1 VRHRPEEGIPVC
13 GIAGGW
19 GAVAPEDVAAM
30 TGALAHRGPD
40 ATGVHAAGRSV
51 LGHRRLSIVDLE
63 RGAQPIVDG
72 SGPGEVVLVVN
83 GEIYN
88 APDLRTELGDGR
100 RWQTRSDSEVV
111 LRLLEERGD
120 RPEDDRAAAARLRG
134 MYAFAVQRS
143 GELIFGRDPVGIK
156 PLYLGRLGPATVFAS
171 EVKAFP
177 PGTRDVAPLP
187 PGTLWSSRAGV
198 TRFDTLPSPEPEPGP
213 AVEQVR
219 AVREALERSVDRH
232 LMADVPVGAFLS
244 GGLDSSAICALL
256 ARRVPELHT
265 FAVGLPGSPDLAAAR
280 RVAGHLGTVHHERV
294 IDPAEIAAALP
305 GIVWSLESTD
315 PDLVR
320 SAVPTWFVAELAAQ
334 HVKVVLTG
342 EGADELFAGYRY
354 HADVPRDLLHDELRR
369 SLGEMHHINL
379 QRVDRMTMA
388 HSLEARVPFL
398 DLDFIDVALRVPV
411 EFKLPDG
418 GPEKWVLREAV
429 ADLLPPEIVWRTK
442 SQFDE
447 GTGVGDLVDRALAEH
462 WAHTGDAPLEAVLAS
477 VAAPDMVG
485 HVAAVAGR
493 WDAGRLGTVA

>member
-1 VRHRPEEGIPVC
+1 MC

-19 GAVAPEDVAAM
+19 GAATIDDVEAM
-30 TGALAHRGPD
+30 TRALAHRGPD
-40 ATGVHAAGRSV
+40 DAGVHVSGDFV

-72 SGPGEVVLVVN
+72 SGPDEVVVVVN

-88 APDLRTELGDGR
+88 AAGLRAELGDDR
-100 RWQTRSDSEVV
+100 RWQTGSDSEVV
-111 LRLLEERGD
+111 LRLLDDRGD
-120 RPEDDRAAAARLRG
+120 RPEADLEAAARLRG

-143 GELIFGRDPVGIK
+143 GELVLGRDPVGIK

-177 PGTRDVAPLP
+177 PGTRDVTPLP

-198 TRFDTLPSPEPEPGP
+198 TRFDALPAP
-213 AVEQVR
+213 AAEFRPTGEHVQ
-219 AVREALERSVDRH
+219 AVREALERSVERH

-244 GGLDSSAICALL
+244 GGLDSSAICALV
-256 ARRVPELHT
+256 ARRLPGLHT
-265 FAVGLPGSPDLAAAR
+265 FAVGLAGSPDLAAAR
-280 RVAGHLGTVHHERV
+280 QVADHLGTVHHERV
-294 IDPAEIAAALP
+294 IEPAEIAEALP
-305 GIVWSLESTD
+305 GIVWALESTD

-320 SAVPTWFVAELAAQ
+320 SAVPTWFVAELAAR

-354 HADVPRDLLHDELRR
+354 HADVPKHLLHDELRR

-398 DLDFIDVALRVPV
+398 DLDFIDAALRVPV
-411 EFKLPDG
+411 ELKLPDG

-462 WAHTGDAPLEAVLAS
+462 WGHAGDSPLEAVLAS
-477 VAAPDMVG
+477 VAPPDMVA

-493 WDAGRLGTVA
+493 WNAGRLGEVA

>member
-1 VRHRPEEGIPVC
+1 MC

-19 GAVAPEDVAAM
+19 GAVAPGDVERM
-30 TGALAHRGPD
+30 TEALAHRGPD
-40 ATGVHAAGRSV
+40 DAGLHVAGPSV
-51 LGHRRLSIVDLE
+51 LGHRRLSIVDPE

-72 SGPGEVVLVVN
+72 AGRDQVVVVVN

-88 APDLRTELGDGR
+88 APSLRRELDGGR
-100 RWQTRSDSEVV
+100 RWHSNSDSEVV
-111 LRLLEERGD
+111 LRLLGNRVASA
-120 RPEDDRAAAARLRG
+120 DDPVAAARLRG
-134 MYAFAVQRS
+134 MYAFAVQRD
-143 GELIFGRDPVGIK
+143 GELLFGRDPVGIK
-156 PLYLGRLGPATVFAS
+156 PLYLGRLGSATVFAS

-177 PGTRDVAPLP
+177 PGTRDVAPLA
-187 PGTLWSSRAGV
+187 PGALWSSRTGL
-198 TRFDTLPSPEPEPGP
+198 TRFDEIPSPDPEPAP
-213 AVEQVR
+213 AAAHVR
-219 AVREALERSVDRH
+219 AVREALESSVDRH

-256 ARRVPELHT
+256 ARRLPGLHT

-280 RVAGHLGTVHHERV
+280 RVADHLGTVHHERV
-294 IDPAEIAAALP
+294 VDPEEIAAALP
-305 GIVWSLESTD
+305 DIVWSLESTD

-320 SAVPTWFVAELAAQ
+320 SAVPTWFVAELAAR

-354 HADVPRDLLHDELRR
+354 HADVPAELLHDELRR
-369 SLGEMHHINL
+369 SLGEMHHVNL

-398 DLDFIDVALRVPV
+398 DLDFIDAALRVPV
-411 EFKLPDG
+411 ELKLPTG

-429 ADLLPPEIVWRTK
+429 ADLLPPDIVWRTK

-447 GTGVGDLVDRALAEH
+447 GTGVGDLVDRALTEH
-462 WAHTGDAPLEAVLAS
+462 WGDAGDDRLGAVLAS
-477 VAAPDMVG
+477 VAAPDMVA

-493 WDAGRLGTVA
+493 WASGRLGRRRLISR

>member
-1 VRHRPEEGIPVC
+1 VC

-19 GAVAPEDVAAM
+19 GAVVPEDVAAM
-30 TGALAHRGPD
+30 AARLSHRGPD
-40 ATGVHAAGRSV
+40 DAGMHMAGRSV

-63 RGAQPIVDG
+63 RGAQPIIDR
-72 SGPGEVVLVVN
+72 SGPHEVVVVVN

-88 APDLRTELGDGR
+88 APQLRGELDGGR
-100 RWQTRSDSEVV
+100 PWLTASDSEVV
-111 LRLLEERGD
+111 LRLLGSHGGPR
-120 RPEDDRAAAARLRG
+120 EDAAATARLRG
-134 MYAFAVQRS
+134 MYAFAVQRD
-143 GELIFGRDPVGIK
+143 GELLVGRDPVGIK
-156 PLYLGRLGPATVFAS
+156 PLYLGRHGSATVFAS

-177 PGTRDVAPLP
+177 PGTRDVEPLA
-187 PGTLWSSRAGV
+187 PGTLWSSRTGV
-198 TRFDTLPSPEPEPGP
+198 TRFGTIPDPEPQPRP
-213 AVEQVR
+213 AAAHVR
-219 AVREALERSVDRH
+219 SVRTALERSVDRH

-256 ARRVPELHT
+256 VRRVPRLHT

-280 RVAGHLGTVHHERV
+280 RVAEHLGTVHHERV
-294 IDPAEIAAALP
+294 VDPAEIAAALP
-305 GIVWSLESTD
+305 RIVWSLESTD

-320 SAVPTWFVAELAAQ
+320 SAVPTWFVAELAAR

-354 HADVPRDLLHDELRR
+354 HADVPRELLHAELRR
-369 SLGEMHHINL
+369 SLGEMHAINL

-398 DLDFIDVALRVPV
+398 DLDVIEAALRVPV
-411 EFKLPDG
+411 DLKLPPG
-418 GPEKWVLREAV
+418 GPEKWVLRQAV

-447 GTGVGDLVDRALAEH
+447 GTGVGDLVDRALADD
-462 WAHTGDAPLEAVLAS
+462 WSSAGDRPLEAVLAS
-477 VAAPDMVG
+477 VAEPEMVA

-493 WDAGRLGTVA
+493 WTAGRLGEVA

>member
-1 VRHRPEEGIPVC
+1 MC

-19 GAVAPEDVAAM
+19 GAVVPEDVAAM
-30 TGALAHRGPD
+30 AARLTHRGPD
-40 ATGVHAAGRSV
+40 DAGMHVAGRSV

-63 RGAQPIVDG
+63 RGAQPIVDR
-72 SGPGEVVLVVN
+72 SGAHEVVVVVN

-88 APDLRTELGDGR
+88 APALRRELAGR
-100 RWQTRSDSEVV
+100 PWRTGSDSEVV
-111 LRLLEERGD
+111 LHLLDGRDPGPD
-120 RPEDDRAAAARLRG
+120 GPADTAATARLRG
-134 MYAFAVQRS
+134 MFAFAVQRD
-143 GELIFGRDPVGIK
+143 GELLLGRDPVGIK
-156 PLYLGRLGPATVFAS
+156 PLYLGRRGAGTVFAS

-177 PGTRDVAPLP
+177 AGTRDVRPLA
-187 PGTLWSSRAGV
+187 PGTLWSSRTGV
-198 TRFDTLPSPEPEPGP
+198 ARFGAIPDPEPRAGP
-213 AVEQVR
+213 PAASVRSVR
-219 AVREALERSVDRH
+219 AALERSVDRH

-256 ARRVPELHT
+256 ARRVPRLHT

-280 RVAGHLGTVHHERV
+280 RVAEHLGTVHHERV
-294 IDPAEIAAALP
+294 VDPAEVAAALP
-305 GIVWSLESTD
+305 RIVWSLESTD

-320 SAVPTWFVAELAAQ
+320 SAVPTWFVAELAAR

-354 HADVPRDLLHDELRR
+354 HADVPRELLHAELRR
-369 SLGEMHHINL
+369 SLGEMHAINL

-398 DLDFIDVALRVPV
+398 DLDFVETALRVPIDL
-411 EFKLPDG
+411 KLPPG

-447 GTGVGDLVDRALAEH
+447 GTGVGDLVDRALADH
-462 WAHTGDAPLEAVLAS
+462 WSQAGDRPLEAVLAS
-477 VAAPDMVG
+477 VAEPEMVA

-493 WDAGRLGTVA
+493 WTAGRLGEVA